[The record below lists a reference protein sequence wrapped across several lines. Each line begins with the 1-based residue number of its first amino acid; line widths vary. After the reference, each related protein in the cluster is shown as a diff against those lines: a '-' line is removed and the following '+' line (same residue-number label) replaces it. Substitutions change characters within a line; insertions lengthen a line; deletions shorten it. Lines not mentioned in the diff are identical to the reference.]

1 MDFSIER
8 IRTMAKKKKTKK
20 GLWTAAFLLLL
31 PMLGYTQSAPQ
42 DVSELREYDSQLP
55 IQAQSGWIYSCSHT
69 VASSTTE
76 WVNVSPASYKSF
88 SIEVSSATG
97 QVTGSLGNISI
108 EVLGSNQTVKTD
120 NNQIGLPIFFLERV
134 NDGNT
139 YTWVQVPNIT
149 AYGVFSIPIYGINFL
164 QLRITNSVAA
174 DSIERTYRMM
184 AR

>member
-1 MDFSIER
+1 
-8 IRTMAKKKKTKK
+8 MAKKKKTKK
-20 GLWTAAFLLLL
+20 GLWMLFFLML
-31 PMLGYTQSAPQ
+31 PVFGYTQSAPQ
-42 DVSELREYDSQLP
+42 AVSELREYDSQLP

-76 WVNVSPASYKSF
+76 WIDVSPAKYKSF

-97 QVTGSLGNISI
+97 QVTGSLGNVSI
-108 EVLGSNQTVKTD
+108 EVLGSNQTSKTSS
-120 NNQIGLPIFFLERV
+120 NQIGLPIFFLERV

-139 YTWVQVPNIT
+139 YAWTQVPNIT
-149 AYGVFSIPIYGINFL
+149 AYGVFSIPIYGINFI

-174 DSIERTYRMM
+174 DSINRTYRLM